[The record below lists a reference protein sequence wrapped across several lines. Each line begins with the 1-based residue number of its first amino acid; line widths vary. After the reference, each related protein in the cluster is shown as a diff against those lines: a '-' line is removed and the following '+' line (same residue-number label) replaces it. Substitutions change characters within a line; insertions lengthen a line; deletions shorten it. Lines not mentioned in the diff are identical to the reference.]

1 MGEAG
6 MGQPGGLSCALQLVE
21 CRDGWMDERGVL
33 PMATEEL
40 VLPDEPGQGRLF
52 PASFRIEQEAVAH
65 LGFCVCFH
73 LLKSSPRALQG
84 PEEASDLGGSRM
96 ICPQCSAFA
105 APSAREVASFF
116 PSAELWILF
125 LL

>member
-33 PMATEEL
+33 PVATEEL

-84 PEEASDLGGSRM
+84 PEEASDLGGS
-96 ICPQCSAFA
+96 
-105 APSAREVASFF
+105 
-116 PSAELWILF
+116 
-125 LL
+125 